1 MCKFSKEIKMM
12 MYIKN
17 MVCNRCIT
25 AVSAEIEKLNIMPL
39 HISLGEVELKDE
51 LSSQQI
57 SQLQINLNHLGFE
70 LLTDG
75 RKKLIEKIKNYI
87 IQHVHYNE
95 IDEKKK
101 FSVLL
106 SEKLNKDYSAL
117 SNLFSQVEGITIEKY
132 IINQKIEK
140 AKELLVYDELNL
152 SEIAFKLGYS
162 SVAHIS
168 AQFKKITGLSP
179 SDFRKLHNKNRKPL
193 DKI

>member
-1 MCKFSKEIKMM
+1 
-12 MYIKN
+12 

-25 AVSAEIEKLNIMPL
+25 AVRTEFEKLNINPL
-39 HISLGEVELKDE
+39 YVSLGEVDIKDE
-51 LSSQQI
+51 LSSSQI
-57 SQLQINLNHLGFE
+57 SQLQKNLSRLGFE
-70 LLTDG
+70 LLTDS

-95 IDEKKK
+95 IAERKK
-101 FSVLL
+101 FSILL
-106 SEKLNKDYSAL
+106 SEKLNKDYSTL

-140 AKELLVYDELNL
+140 AKELLVYDEINL

-162 SVAHIS
+162 SVAHLS
-168 AQFKKITGLSP
+168 TQFKKITGLSP
-179 SDFRKLHNKNRKPL
+179 SDFKKLHNKNRKPL

>member
-1 MCKFSKEIKMM
+1 
-12 MYIKN
+12 

-25 AVSAEIEKLNIMPL
+25 AVRTDFENLHIMPL
-39 HISLGEVELKDE
+39 HVGLGEVELKDD
-51 LSSQQI
+51 LPPQQI
-57 SQLQINLNHLGFE
+57 SQLQENLNHLGFE
-70 LLTDG
+70 LLTDS

-87 IQHVHYNE
+87 IRHVHYNE

-101 FSVLL
+101 FSILL

-162 SVAHIS
+162 SVAHLS

-179 SDFRKLHNKNRKPL
+179 SNFKKLQNKNRRPL